1 MKTLYNISIH
11 FYVIGI
17 YISSLFNSKANQ
29 WIKGRKNI
37 FTRLEKA
44 INNHNNIVWFHCASL
59 GEFEQGK
66 PIIEAYKIKHPTHKI
81 LLTFFSPS
89 GYEIRKNTSLVDFVS
104 YLPADTKSNAK
115 KFISIVKPIKV
126 VFIKYEFW
134 FNYMAELKKQN
145 ISFYSVSAI
154 FRDGQAFFKYKWWA
168 KQLKNVTH
176 FFVQDKNSAELLKSI
191 GFNNTTISG
200 DSRFDSVLANTQNP
214 VRIPLIEMFC
224 KSKPTIICGSTWPKD
239 EIILVKY
246 IKDHPENNYI
256 IAPHELHHISDLQKQ
271 TDALVYSNVNE
282 TNILM
287 NNVLIIDSIGFLS
300 NIYQYANIAYIGGGF
315 GAGIHNILEAVAFGL
330 PVIFGPNYQKFN
342 EATELINQKGAV
354 SISNYKELASA
365 IDYFNVFDT
374 SIAINYIKENSGA
387 TTRILNSI
395 TT

>member
-1 MKTLYNISIH
+1 MNSLYNISIW
-11 FYVIGI
+11 FYVVAV
-17 YISSLFNSKANQ
+17 YFASLFNSKARL
-29 WIKGRKNI
+29 WVKGRKSI
-37 FTRLEKA
+37 FKKLEQTL
-44 INNHNNIVWFHCASL
+44 NNTENIVWFHCASL

-66 PIIEAYKIKHPTHKI
+66 PIIQAYKAKYPTHKI

-89 GYEIRKNTSLVDFVS
+89 GYEIRKNTPLADFVC

-115 KFISIVKPIKV
+115 KFISIVNPIKV
-126 VFIKYEFW
+126 IFIKYEFW

-168 KQLKNVTH
+168 EQLKNVTH

-200 DSRFDSVLANTQNP
+200 DSRFDSVLANSKNP
-214 VRIPLIEMFC
+214 VKMPLIETFS

-239 EIILVKY
+239 EILLVQY

-256 IAPHELHHISDLQKQ
+256 IAPHELQNISALQKQ
-271 TDALVYSNVNE
+271 TNALLFSETDNTDISNS
-282 TNILM
+282 
-287 NNVLIIDSIGFLS
+287 NVLIIDSIGILS

-315 GAGIHNILEAVAFGL
+315 GAGIHNVLEAVAFGL

-342 EATELINQKGAV
+342 EAKELINQKGAI
-354 SISNYKELASA
+354 SISNYTELTSA
-365 IDYFNVFDT
+365 IDCFSTFNK

-387 TTRILNSI
+387 TTKILDSI
-395 TT
+395 IT